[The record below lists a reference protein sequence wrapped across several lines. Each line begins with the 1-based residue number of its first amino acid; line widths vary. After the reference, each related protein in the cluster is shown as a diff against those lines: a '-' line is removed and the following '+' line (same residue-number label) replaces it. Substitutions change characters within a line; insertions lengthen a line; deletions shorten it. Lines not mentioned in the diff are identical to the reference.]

1 MDTQILTSKY
11 GAELQSFKIDG
22 EEKLHQGE
30 ECLDE
35 NGKAYWD
42 RRFEVLFP
50 TVGKCKKNQTII
62 NGKTY
67 EVTPNGFAKDL
78 EFEPITKLD
87 NYHSYI
93 YKNDKKLF
101 EKYPYNFSLI
111 VTYRL
116 DANKLTTKYKVV
128 NENEFD
134 MPFGIGSKPAL
145 KIDANELA
153 KGNYYL
159 EFEDD
164 EDKIHFLYLV
174 DGLVGTE
181 YANNIHLINKRQL
194 PINNDTFKN
203 DAIIVKGVKSK
214 RVSLKNKYTDK
225 PVFTID
231 YTGFPYL
238 AIWGKKNAPF
248 ICIEP
253 WMSTPDNSNGTG
265 VFRQKNDIILL
276 QPKKEF
282 ECKYSIEFF

>member
-1 MDTQILTSKY
+1 METQILTSKY

-22 EEKLHQGE
+22 IEMLHQGE

-35 NGKAYWD
+35 NGKVYWN

-50 TVGKCKKNQTII
+50 NVGKCKKNQTIM
-62 NGKTY
+62 NGKNY
-67 EVTPNGFAKDL
+67 EMQVNGIAKDL

-93 YKNDKKLF
+93 YKSEKKLI
-101 EKYPYNFSLI
+101 EKYPFDFSLI

-116 DANKLTTKYKVV
+116 DDNKLTTMYKVV
-128 NENEFD
+128 NENNFD

-145 KIDANELA
+145 KIDKEELR

-159 EFEDD
+159 EFEEE

-181 YANNIHLINKRQL
+181 YAKNIVLYNKKQL
-194 PINNDTFKN
+194 PINNNTFVN
-203 DAIIVKGVKSK
+203 DAIIIKGMKSK
-214 RVSLKNKYTDK
+214 KISFKNKYMEK
-225 PVFTID
+225 PLFTIEFD
-231 YTGFPYL
+231 DFPYL
-238 AIWGKKNAPF
+238 AIWGKANAPF

-265 VFRQKNDIILL
+265 VFRQKNNIILL
-276 QPKKEF
+276 PPKQEF